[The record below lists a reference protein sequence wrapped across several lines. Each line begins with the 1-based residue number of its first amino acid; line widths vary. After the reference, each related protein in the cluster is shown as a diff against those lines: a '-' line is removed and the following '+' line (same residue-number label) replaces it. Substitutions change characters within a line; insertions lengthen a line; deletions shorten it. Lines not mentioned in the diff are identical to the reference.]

1 MRTFLI
7 CMLACGAVNASPI
20 VYDETINGE
29 LGTPPEQ
36 RLLDLG
42 IGANR
47 ISGDVTFLGG
57 LGIPVDQW
65 QLDSDLFYFRVPVDS
80 RITSISLSWTIDSL
94 EPATTHF
101 VGGASFSAFVGESE
115 DPALVFQTTEY
126 SMTGLGDALPF
137 SGALSPSPADMFMLT
152 MFSTTGVRAPAG
164 EWAGGVVSYE
174 WIVHVASNSPP
185 SVPEPS
191 GLGVVLLSGLGLFAV
206 SLLKPN

>member
-1 MRTFLI
+1 
-7 CMLACGAVNASPI
+7 MLACGAVNATPI

-65 QLDSDLFYFRVPVDS
+65 QLDSDLFYFRVPDDT

-94 EPATTHF
+94 EPATTYF

-115 DPALVFQTTEY
+115 DPALVFQMTEY
-126 SMTGLGDALPF
+126 SMTSLGEALPF
-137 SGALSPSPADMFMLT
+137 SGALSPAPADMFMLS
-152 MFSTTGVRAPAG
+152 MFGTTGVRAPAG

-174 WIVHVASNSPP
+174 WIVNVASNSHP

-191 GLGVVLLSGLGLFAV
+191 GLGLMLLSGLGLFAV
-206 SLLKPN
+206 SRLKPN